1 MQYWKDKLAGIYSQ
15 QAQTVV
21 EVGKQKEEQKKEMRQ
36 LEEEEIKLMEEINK
50 YHSQG
55 VEKKKEYLAALSLP
69 VRDVAEAV
77 GASDNALGASKR
89 KNMTISGSRVDSE
102 GGREKI

>member
-1 MQYWKDKLAGIYSQ
+1 MQFWKEKLTGIYTE
-15 QAQTVV
+15 QAQNIIKL
-21 EVGKQKEEQKKEMRQ
+21 GKQKEDNKKELDK

-69 VRDVAEAV
+69 VKEVADAMEQNHN
-77 GASDNALGASKR
+77 ASGLARRQS
-89 KNMTISGSRVDSE
+89 MTINHSRMSDP
-102 GGREKI
+102 R